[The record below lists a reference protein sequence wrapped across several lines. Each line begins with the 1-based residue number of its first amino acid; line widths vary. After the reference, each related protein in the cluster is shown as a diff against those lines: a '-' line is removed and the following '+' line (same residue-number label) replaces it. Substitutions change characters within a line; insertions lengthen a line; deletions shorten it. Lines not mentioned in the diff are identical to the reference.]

1 MATIFTINYG
11 ENLTETF
18 IMTSDQFQLRNDGYY
33 LALEDDK
40 VITNAKVILT
50 KNMNYQTSYWKIL
63 QSTTT
68 DKICLYNVKSKNFI
82 TTLDN
87 NLVTSSQIIENNN
100 TVEVW
105 PTDLWIPKANLGHE
119 TKITLTNL
127 SDGKGIYDNSS
138 YVTTEGAQEL
148 YFNFV
153 LNNMIVDFPG
163 NCNIKDLTL
172 KNVNCVYYDIAG
184 GKYCFQKTT
193 DYVYLGVNQS
203 VSTTVVRKGAK
214 ISDIRSIKYYFSAES
229 ENLNSSI
236 KLTLKNDTDLS
247 KWYIWRDNFN
257 RILIQNIKSNTM
269 ISIPNSELG
278 KASQLSS
285 MNIDCLF
292 CVSDQEASSPNVY
305 SFKNTDGYLQPET
318 KAENSNVMLTTS
330 NTIAFYDKSGNN
342 VKFSALTY
350 PEISTRILIL
360 QKPITNTINPGFNY
374 EINTSDE
381 VLKQKIQ
388 LINDN
393 IVEIIVKNTEIDD
406 KTKLTQKYFEKI
418 KNLKPN
424 VNFKYDKNNDI
435 SLVLEIMKTKKYTNT
450 ISGIKDKKHDS
461 ILESFFIL
469 YNSLVNKT
477 TDKAS
482 ENTIKNAKTSE
493 FIFNDKDF
501 VNTDNTLES
510 LGWNRYFSYTDQNNI
525 NTYYLTHSINYILNN
540 LNTFIIHVLDNTF
553 YNTNHNLVNDFA
565 SIFVHNGNLCSFA
578 ITTNILNH
586 INKKCKTNLKFSDL
600 LPFFHYTNDSEYGG
614 IAYWDNNEGYWND
627 KQQDIEWSVIE
638 CNDNKTSHWNNDK
651 TLIRE
656 SFFDIFKEKR
666 DSFLKE
672 NPNNILRKLF
682 GIQTTSSNNDNQTT
696 SSNNDNQTSSLY
708 NDIQSN
714 LNNLKNDKTLISE
727 PSYDNVF
734 RIYSNYFEKKYNS
747 DQNKLNRNPEN
758 SINYLRSVSTSIDNT
773 YIEKA
778 GKMYQYLTNGVTL
791 NCGLSYK
798 QGSMKIGTRPEG
810 FNIDIPKE
818 YDYWDVIIFM
828 NEKPELL
835 RANGSGPIWQIEC
848 IIGICNDETGKL
860 WNGAYSSRKI
870 PTSIVMYLYK
880 EDDPNQTYGPI
891 QFEKYDI
898 KLNKDFGGYDDQKW
912 NAVGGCNHRRRGN
925 DDTWCYIK
933 IPSMLRKKIITVGNK
948 SFEENGENFW
958 GNVNMKVGSLQDA
971 GLLYT
976 GQRLDDWHIYDAKAN
991 WKGQDDDRANWCDN
1005 NWITDNTNGDY
1016 LVYFNDERNKEA
1028 GSIWRNRKYYGT
1040 PLKIQKAFKSERDL
1054 RSGHYYGGNVY
1065 SKEVLKCT
1073 DIKTCNDISQ
1083 KMYISDR
1090 IEKPPENVNNRC
1102 FVVPYDGL
1110 KIKLFD
1116 DRIDCLLKYWLSK
1129 NQYGLASK
1137 LREEVI
1143 ELFYEKPELLL
1154 PYRIYRNYIGCRLDE
1169 YFNIENFL
1177 GPPMLYVNPGL
1188 HVSKYSNYFAT
1199 DLTQNYKTMVLD
1211 NIDKSTIVSKFITNL
1226 TEQTAILDKMYYNF
1240 INIASTTTM
1249 PLISA
1254 DENSNK
1260 FYVCFNINMNYSD
1273 LMLYIESNPSK
1284 EMKTTNFTPKFLSE
1298 LDVNNIGSNFA
1309 FIYTNDDG
1317 KSSESPLSKY
1327 SNLFVHCGT
1336 YETPYVYN
1344 TVDEFAFNNKNI
1356 NLYFYHGGNTSD
1368 TISNSDSNV
1377 WMISKLDHKKQ
1388 NSYIALNATPNVSNK
1403 YNQFFL
1409 KINNHIKLN
1418 TMKITSQSDYE
1429 FETAK

>member
-1 MATIFTINYG
+1 MTGIITIKYG
-11 ENLTETF
+11 ENLIETF
-18 IMTSDQFQLRNDGYY
+18 MVTSDQFQLRNDGYY

-40 VITNAKVILT
+40 VVTNAKVILT
-50 KNMNYQTSYWKIL
+50 KNMNYQTSYWRIL
-63 QSTTT
+63 QSITTN
-68 DKICLYNVKSKNFI
+68 KICLFNEKSKNFV
-82 TTLDN
+82 TVSKN
-87 NLVTSSQIIENNN
+87 NLVTSSRTIEFKDTN
-100 TVEVW
+100 TLEVW
-105 PTDLWIPKANLGHE
+105 PADLWIPKANNSHE

-127 SDGKGIYDNSS
+127 SDEKGIYDNSS

-153 LNNMIVDFPG
+153 LNNTIVDFPG
-163 NCNIKDLTL
+163 NCNINDLTL
-172 KNVNCVYYDIAG
+172 KNVNCVYYDIAD
-184 GKYCFQKTT
+184 GKYCFKKTS
-193 DYVYLGVNQS
+193 DYVYLGVIKSNS
-203 VSTTVVRKGAK
+203 MASNSKYT
-214 ISDIRSIKYYFSAES
+214 KYYFSAES
-229 ENLNSSI
+229 ENLNSPI
-236 KLTLKNDTDLS
+236 KLTLTNDTDLS
-247 KWYIWRDNFN
+247 KWYIWKDNFN

-278 KASQLSS
+278 KASQLSP

-292 CVSDQEASSPNVY
+292 CVSDQETSTPKVY

-318 KAENSNVMLTTS
+318 KAENSNIMLTTS
-330 NTIAFYDKSGNN
+330 NAITFYDKSGNII
-342 VKFSALTY
+342 KFSALTY
-350 PEISTRILIL
+350 PEVSTRILIL
-360 QKPITNTINPGFNY
+360 QKPITNTINPSFNY
-374 EINTSDE
+374 EIPVSDE
-381 VLKQKIQ
+381 VLKEKVK

-393 IVEIIVKNTEIDD
+393 VAEIIVKNTEIDD
-406 KTKLTQKYFEKI
+406 KTKLTQKYFEKV

-424 VNFKYDKNNDI
+424 VNFKYDKNNDV
-435 SLVLEIMKTKKYTNT
+435 SLILEIMKTKKYTNN
-450 ISGIKDKKHDS
+450 ISGIKDKNYDS

-469 YNSLVNKT
+469 YNSLVNNNTDT
-477 TDKAS
+477 TEKAS
-482 ENTIKNAKTSE
+482 EDTMKEVEPSD

-501 VNTDNTLES
+501 INTDSVLES
-510 LGWNRYFSYTDQNNI
+510 LGWNRYFSYTDQNTI
-525 NTYYLTHSINYILNN
+525 NNYYLTHSINYILNK

-553 YNTNHNLVNDFA
+553 YNTKHNLVNDFA

-600 LPFFHYTNDSEYGG
+600 LPLFHYTNDSEYGG
-614 IAYWDNNEGYWND
+614 IAYWDNKTGYWND
-627 KQQDIEWSVIE
+627 KEQDIEWSVIE
-638 CNDNKTSHWNNDK
+638 CNDNKASRWHNN
-651 TLIRE
+651 
-656 SFFDIFKEKR
+656 S
-666 DSFLKE
+666 
-672 NPNNILRKLF
+672 
-682 GIQTTSSNNDNQTT
+682 Q
-696 SSNNDNQTSSLY
+696 
-708 NDIQSN
+708 
-714 LNNLKNDKTLISE
+714 NDKTLISE
-727 PSYDNVF
+727 PSYNNVF
-734 RIYSNYFEKKYNS
+734 RIYSNYFGGKYNENQ
-747 DQNKLNRNPEN
+747 DNLNRNPVN
-758 SINYLRSVSTSIDNT
+758 SINHLRSISTSIDNT

-791 NCGLSYK
+791 NCGLNYTTN
-798 QGSMKIGTRPEG
+798 SMKIGTRPKG
-810 FNIDIPKE
+810 FTEYIDKT

-828 NEKPELL
+828 DKEPDHL
-835 RANGSGPIWQIEC
+835 RANKSGPIWQDWC
-848 IIGICNDETGKL
+848 GLFDCYDEGTGKL

-870 PTSIVMYLYK
+870 PKSIVMYLYK

-891 QFEKYDI
+891 KFEKYDVKI
-898 KLNKDFGGYDDQKW
+898 NKDFGGYDDEEWKS
-912 NAVGGCNHRRRGN
+912 VGGCSHKRRGN
-925 DDTWCYIK
+925 DDTSLYIK
-933 IPSMLRKKIITVGNK
+933 IPSMLRNKKITVGNK
-948 SFEENGENFW
+948 TFEENAEKFW
-958 GNVNMKVGSLQDA
+958 GNGNMKVGSLKDA

-976 GQRLDDWHIYDAKAN
+976 GQRLMDSHIYDAKL
-991 WKGQDDDRANWCDN
+991 QDDRANWCDN
-1005 NWITDNTNGDY
+1005 NWITDNTNGNY
-1016 LVYFNDERNKEA
+1016 LTYFNNERNKEA
-1028 GSIWRNRKYYGT
+1028 GSIWRNHKYYGT

-1054 RSGHYYGGNVY
+1054 KSGYFYGGNVY
-1065 SKEVLKCT
+1065 SKDVLTCT
-1073 DIKTCNDISQ
+1073 NIESCNDILQ
-1083 KMYISDR
+1083 KMYVSDKSETR
-1090 IEKPPENVNNRC
+1090 PENVNNRC
-1102 FVVPYDGL
+1102 FVVPDNGL

-1188 HVSKYSNYFAT
+1188 NISKYSNYFAT
-1199 DLTQNYKTMVLD
+1199 DLTQNYKSIVLD
-1211 NIDKSTIVSKFITNL
+1211 KTNDKSTNDKSDIVSKFITNL
-1226 TEQTAILDKMYYNF
+1226 TEQTAILDQMYYNF

-1284 EMKTTNFTPKFLSE
+1284 EMKTTNFTPKFLSK
-1298 LDVNNIGSNFA
+1298 LDINNIGSNFA

-1317 KSSESPLSKY
+1317 KSNESPLSDY
-1327 SNLFVHCGT
+1327 SDLFIHCGT

-1344 TVDEFAFNNKNI
+1344 TIDEFAFNNKNI
-1356 NLYFYHGGNTSD
+1356 NLYFYHGGNTSN
-1368 TISNSDSNV
+1368 TTNNSDSNV

-1429 FETAK
+1429 IETSK

>member
-1 MATIFTINYG
+1 MATIFTIKYG

-18 IMTSDQFQLRNDGYY
+18 MLTGDQFQLRNDGYY

-40 VITNAKVILT
+40 VVTNAKVILT
-50 KNMNYQTSYWKIL
+50 KNMNYQTSYWKII

-68 DKICLYNVKSKNFI
+68 DKICLYNVKAKKFI
-82 TTLDN
+82 TALDN
-87 NLVTSSQIIENNN
+87 NLVISSQFIENKN
-100 TVEVW
+100 TNTIEIS
-105 PTDLWIPKANLGHE
+105 PNDLWIPKANLSHE
-119 TKITLTNL
+119 TKITLTNF
-127 SDGKGIYDNSS
+127 SDGKGIYNNSS

-153 LNNMIVDFPG
+153 LNNIIVDFPG

-172 KNVNCVYYDIAG
+172 KNVNCAYYDIAD
-184 GKYCFQKTT
+184 GKYCFKKTT
-193 DYVYLGVNQS
+193 DYVYLGVNNS
-203 VSTTVVRKGAK
+203 NSTTLAPKGVK
-214 ISDIRSIKYYFSAES
+214 VSSISIRYYFSAES
-229 ENLNSSI
+229 ENLNSPI
-236 KLTLKNDTDLS
+236 KLTLSNDTDLS
-247 KWYIWRDNFN
+247 KWYIWKDNFN
-257 RILIQNIKSNTM
+257 RILIQNIKTNTM

-278 KASQLSS
+278 KASQLSP

-292 CVSDQEASSPNVY
+292 CVSDYETSTPKVN
-305 SFKNTDGYLQPET
+305 SFKNIDGYLQPET
-318 KAENSNVMLTTS
+318 KSENSNVMLTTS
-330 NTIAFYDKSGNN
+330 NAITFYDKSGNSI
-342 VKFSALTY
+342 KFSALTY
-350 PEISTRILIL
+350 PEVSTRILIL

-381 VLKQKIQ
+381 VLKEKVK

-393 IVEIIVKNTEIDD
+393 VTEIIVKNTEIDD
-406 KTKLTQKYFEKI
+406 KTRLTQKYFEKF

-424 VNFKYDKNNDI
+424 VNFKYDKNNDV
-435 SLVLEIMKTKKYTNT
+435 SLVLEIMKTKKYKNT
-450 ISGIKDKKHDS
+450 ISGIKDKNHDS

-469 YNSLVNKT
+469 YNSLVNKNTDT
-477 TDKAS
+477 TEEAS
-482 ENTIKNAKTSE
+482 ENTMKTAKTSE

-501 VNTDNTLES
+501 INTDNILES
-510 LGWNRYFSYTDQNNI
+510 LGWNRYFSYTNQNNI

-553 YNTNHNLVNDFA
+553 YNTNHDLVNDFT

-600 LPFFHYTNDSEYGG
+600 LPLFHYTNDSEYGG
-614 IAYWDNNEGYWND
+614 IAYWDDKKGYWND
-627 KQQDIEWSVIE
+627 KEQDIEWSVIE
-638 CNDNKTSHWNNDK
+638 CNDNKTSRWNN
-651 TLIRE
+651 
-656 SFFDIFKEKR
+656 
-666 DSFLKE
+666 
-672 NPNNILRKLF
+672 
-682 GIQTTSSNNDNQTT
+682 NDQ
-696 SSNNDNQTSSLY
+696 
-708 NDIQSN
+708 
-714 LNNLKNDKTLISE
+714 NDKTLISE
-727 PSYDNVF
+727 PSYNNVF
-734 RIYSNYFEKKYNS
+734 RIYSNYSEGKYNT

-758 SINYLRSVSTSIDNT
+758 SINHLRSLTTSIDNT

-778 GKMYQYLTNGVTL
+778 RKMYQYLTNPVIL
-791 NCGLSYK
+791 NCDLNYK
-798 QGSMKIGTRPEG
+798 HNSDSMKIGIRPNG
-810 FNIDIPKE
+810 FTKDIAKE

-828 NEKPELL
+828 DEEPDHL
-835 RANGSGPIWQIEC
+835 RANKSGPIWQDTC
-848 IIGICNDETGKL
+848 FLGICNDEGTGKL

-870 PTSIVMYLYK
+870 PSSIVMYIYK

-891 QFEKYDI
+891 KFEKYDVKI
-898 KLNKDFGGYDDQKW
+898 NRDFGGYDDEKW
-912 NAVGGCNHRRRGN
+912 KSVGGCSNKQRGN
-925 DDTWCYIK
+925 NDTSLYIK
-933 IPSMLRKKIITVGNK
+933 IPSMLRNKKITVGNK
-948 SFEENGENFW
+948 TFEENSEKFW
-958 GNVNMKVGSLQDA
+958 GNGNMKVGSLKDA

-976 GQRLDDWHIYDAKAN
+976 GQRLTDSHIYDAKF
-991 WKGQDDDRANWCDN
+991 QDDKANWCDN
-1005 NWITDNTNGDY
+1005 NWIDDRTNGNY
-1016 LVYFNDERNKEA
+1016 LTYFNNERNKEA
-1028 GSIWRNRKYYGT
+1028 GSIWRNHKYYGT

-1054 RSGHYYGGNVY
+1054 KTGYFYGGNVY
-1065 SKEVLKCT
+1065 SKDVLTCT
-1073 DIKTCNDISQ
+1073 NITTCNDILQ
-1083 KMYISDR
+1083 KMYVSDKDETR
-1090 IEKPPENVNNRC
+1090 PENVNNRC

-1143 ELFYEKPELLL
+1143 DLFYEKPELLL

-1188 HVSKYSNYFAT
+1188 NISKYSNYFAT
-1199 DLTQNYKTMVLD
+1199 DLTQDYKTMVLD
-1211 NIDKSTIVSKFITNL
+1211 KSNDNETAIVSKFITNL
-1226 TEQTAILDKMYYNF
+1226 TEQTAILDQMYYNF
-1240 INIASTTTM
+1240 INIASTTTI

-1260 FYVCFNINMNYSD
+1260 FYVCFNISMNYSD

-1327 SNLFVHCGT
+1327 SNLFIHCGT

-1344 TVDEFAFNNKNI
+1344 TIDEFAFNNKNI
-1356 NLYFYHGGNTSD
+1356 NLYFYHGGNTSN
-1368 TISNSDSNV
+1368 TINNSDSNV

-1418 TMKITSQSDYE
+1418 TMKIAAQSDYE
-1429 FETAK
+1429 FETSK

>member
-1 MATIFTINYG
+1 MATIFTIKYG

-18 IMTSDQFQLRNDGYY
+18 MMTGDQFQLRNDSYY

-40 VITNAKVILT
+40 VVKNAKVILT
-50 KNMNYQTSYWKIL
+50 KNMNYQTSYWRIL

-68 DKICLYNVKSKNFI
+68 DKICLYNVKAKNLI

-87 NLVTSSQIIENNN
+87 ILVTSSQLIENNN

-105 PTDLWIPKANLGHE
+105 PTDIWIPKANLSHE
-119 TKITLTNL
+119 TKITFTNL
-127 SDGKGIYDNSS
+127 ADGKGIYDNFS

-153 LNNMIVDFPG
+153 LNNIIVDFPG

-184 GKYCFQKTT
+184 GKYCFKKTT
-193 DYVYLGVNQS
+193 DYVYLVVEKND
-203 VSTTVVRKGAK
+203 STTLSTKGVK
-214 ISDIRSIKYYFSAES
+214 ISSINSIKYYFSAES
-229 ENLNSSI
+229 ENLNSPI
-236 KLTLKNDTDLS
+236 KLTLTNDTDLS

-278 KASQLSS
+278 KASQLSP

-292 CVSDQEASSPNVY
+292 CVSYHETSSPKVY

-318 KAENSNVMLTTS
+318 KAENSSVMLTTS
-330 NTIAFYDKSGNN
+330 NTITFYDKSGNSI
-342 VKFSALTY
+342 KFSALNY

-374 EINTSDE
+374 EISTSDE
-381 VLKQKIQ
+381 ILKQKVK

-393 IVEIIVKNTEIDD
+393 VAEIIVKNTEIDD

-418 KNLKPN
+418 KNLKPS
-424 VNFKYDKNNDI
+424 VSFKYDKNNDI

-450 ISGIKDKKHDS
+450 IDGMKDKNHDS
-461 ILESFFIL
+461 ILESFFVL
-469 YNSLVNKT
+469 YNSLVNKNANT
-477 TDKAS
+477 TEKAS
-482 ENTIKNAKTSE
+482 ENTIKKVETSD

-501 VNTDNTLES
+501 INTDKILES
-510 LGWNRYFSYTDQNNI
+510 LGWNRYFSYTEQDNI
-525 NTYYLTHSINYILNN
+525 NTHYLTHSINYILNN

-553 YNTNHNLVNDFA
+553 YNTKHNLVNDFA

-600 LPFFHYTNDSEYGG
+600 LPLFHYTNDSDYGG
-614 IAYWDNNEGYWND
+614 IAYWDDKTKYWCD
-627 KQQDIEWSVIE
+627 KEQDIEWSVIE
-638 CNDNKTSHWNNDK
+638 CNDNKASRWH
-651 TLIRE
+651 
-656 SFFDIFKEKR
+656 
-666 DSFLKE
+666 
-672 NPNNILRKLF
+672 
-682 GIQTTSSNNDNQTT
+682 DN
-696 SSNNDNQTSSLY
+696 S
-708 NDIQSN
+708 
-714 LNNLKNDKTLISE
+714 KNDKTLISE

-734 RIYSNYFEKKYNS
+734 RIYSNYFGGKYNTGQ
-747 DQNKLNRNPEN
+747 DILNRNPNN
-758 SINYLRSVSTSIDNT
+758 SINHLRSITTSIDNT

-778 GKMYQYLTNGVTL
+778 EKMYQYLTNGVSL
-791 NCGLSYK
+791 NCGLNYK
-798 QGSMKIGTRPEG
+798 SNSLKIGTRPLG
-810 FNIDIPKE
+810 FTEKFDKV
-818 YDYWDVIIFM
+818 YDYWDVIIFID
-828 NEKPELL
+828 KELDHL
-835 RANGSGPIWQIEC
+835 RANRSGPIWQDSC
-848 IIGICNDETGKL
+848 LGKLCVDEGTGKL

-870 PTSIVMYLYK
+870 PSSIIMYLYK
-880 EDDPNQTYGPI
+880 EDDTNQTYGPI
-891 QFEKYDI
+891 KFEKYDV
-898 KLNKDFGGYDDQKW
+898 KLNKDFGGYDDEEW
-912 NAVGGCNHRRRGN
+912 GNLGGCNHKRRGN
-925 DDTWCYIK
+925 DDTSLYIK
-933 IPSMLRKKIITVGNK
+933 IPSMLRNKKITVGNK
-948 SFEENGENFW
+948 TFEENAEKFW
-958 GNVNMKVGSLQDA
+958 GNSQIKLGSLKDA

-976 GQRLDDWHIYDAKAN
+976 GERLYDWHIYDAN
-991 WKGQDDDRANWCDN
+991 FQDDRANWCDN
-1005 NWITDNTNGDY
+1005 NWITDNTNGNY
-1016 LVYFNDERNKEA
+1016 LVYFNNERNKEA
-1028 GSIWRNRKYYGT
+1028 GSVWRGHRYYGT
-1040 PLKIQKAFKSERDL
+1040 PLKIEKAYRSERNL
-1054 RSGHYYGGNVY
+1054 KSGYFYGGNVY
-1065 SKEVLKCT
+1065 SKDVLTCT
-1073 DIKTCNDISQ
+1073 NIDSCNDILQ
-1083 KMYISDR
+1083 KMYVSDKS
-1090 IEKPPENVNNRC
+1090 ETQPENVNNRC
-1102 FVVPYDGL
+1102 FVVPYDEL

-1116 DRIDCLLKYWLSK
+1116 DRIDCLLTYWLSK

-1199 DLTQNYKTMVLD
+1199 DLTQNYKTMILEKSV
-1211 NIDKSTIVSKFITNL
+1211 NDKSTNDNSDIVSKFVSNL
-1226 TEQTAILDKMYYNF
+1226 TEQTAVLDQMYYNF

-1273 LMLYIESNPSK
+1273 LMLYIESNPIK

-1327 SNLFVHCGT
+1327 SNLFIHCGT

-1356 NLYFYHGGNTSD
+1356 NLYFYHGGNTSN
-1368 TISNSDSNV
+1368 TINNSDSNV